1 MGLFSEQKK
10 KGMRYFLYIAY
21 DGTDFLG
28 WQSQPEGRTVQG
40 ELEQRLSTMLRHPIS
55 ITGAG
60 RTDTGV
66 HASRMVCHLDL
77 DLSGRE
83 MEEMTY
89 RLRRFLPPDIALL
102 EVRRVTADAHVRFDA
117 ISRRYGYHVRTT
129 ASPFTRKYCT
139 LVPESLDFEAMN
151 QAATYLIGEHDF
163 TTFSKKHSQV
173 KTHNCIVT
181 EAKWERDR
189 SFGECCY
196 TFHIT
201 ANRFLRN
208 MVRGI
213 VGTLFEVGRGK
224 MYPSDFGDLLAAR
237 DRSLCGSS
245 APSEGLFLEEVT
257 YPESIFLSD
266 AGPEAPLQD
275 TPKE

>member
-1 MGLFSEQKK
+1 
-10 KGMRYFLYIAY
+10 MRYFLYLAY

-28 WQSQPEGRTVQG
+28 WQIQPAGRTVQG
-40 ELEQRLSTMLRHPIS
+40 ELEQRLSTMLRRPIS

-60 RTDTGV
+60 RTDAGV
-66 HASRMVCHLDL
+66 HASQMVCHLNL
-77 DLSGRE
+77 DLSLGE
-83 MEEMTY
+83 MEQVTY

-102 EVRRVTADAHVRFDA
+102 EVRRVTEDAHARYDA
-117 ISRRYGYHVRTT
+117 VSRRYGYHVRTK

-139 LVPESLDFEAMN
+139 LVPETLDFAAMN
-151 QAATYLIGEHDF
+151 EAASHLIGEHDF

-173 KTHNCIVT
+173 KTHICTVT
-181 EAKWERDR
+181 EARWVRDS

-196 TFHIT
+196 AFHIT
-201 ANRFLRN
+201 ANRILRN

-213 VGTLFEVGRGK
+213 VGTLFEVGRGR
-224 MYPSDFGDLLAAR
+224 MEPSAFGDLLTAR

-257 YPESIFLSD
+257 YPASIFEFD
-266 AGPEAPLQD
+266 Q
-275 TPKE
+275 

>member
-1 MGLFSEQKK
+1 
-10 KGMRYFLYIAY
+10 MRYFLYIAY

-40 ELEQRLSTMLRHPIS
+40 ELEQRLSTMLRRPIS

-60 RTDTGV
+60 RTDAGG
-66 HASRMVCHLDL
+66 HASQMVCHLNL
-77 DLSGRE
+77 DLSQGE
-83 MEEMTY
+83 MEQVTY

-102 EVRRVTADAHVRFDA
+102 EVRRVTEDAHARFDA
-117 ISRRYGYHVRTT
+117 VSRRYGYHVRTE

-139 LVPESLDFEAMN
+139 LIPETLDFEVMN
-151 QAATYLIGEHDF
+151 EAASHLIGEHDF

-173 KTHNCIVT
+173 KTHICTVT
-181 EAKWERDR
+181 EAKWERCSSCD
-189 SFGECCY
+189 ECSY
-196 TFHIT
+196 TFHIA

-224 MYPSDFGDLLAAR
+224 MEPSAFGDLLTAR

-257 YPESIFLSD
+257 YPASIFELD
-266 AGPEAPLQD
+266 Q
-275 TPKE
+275 

>member
-1 MGLFSEQKK
+1 
-10 KGMRYFLYIAY
+10 MRYFLYIAY

-40 ELEQRLSTMLRHPIS
+40 ELEQRLSTMLRRPIS

-60 RTDTGV
+60 RTDAGV
-66 HASRMVCHLDL
+66 HASQMVCHLNL
-77 DLSGRE
+77 DLSQGE
-83 MEEMTY
+83 MEQVTY

-102 EVRRVTADAHVRFDA
+102 EVRRVTEDAHARFDA
-117 ISRRYGYHVRTT
+117 VSRRYGYHVRTE

-139 LVPESLDFEAMN
+139 LIPETLDFEVMN
-151 QAATYLIGEHDF
+151 EAASHLIGEHDF

-173 KTHNCIVT
+173 KTHICTVT
-181 EAKWERDR
+181 EAKWERCSSCD
-189 SFGECCY
+189 ECSY
-196 TFHIT
+196 TFHIA

-224 MYPSDFGDLLAAR
+224 MEPSAFGDLLTAR

-257 YPESIFLSD
+257 YPASIFELD
-266 AGPEAPLQD
+266 Q
-275 TPKE
+275 

>member
-1 MGLFSEQKK
+1 
-10 KGMRYFLYIAY
+10 MRYFLYLAY

-28 WQSQPEGRTVQG
+28 WQIQPEGRTVQG
-40 ELEQRLSTMLRHPIS
+40 ELEQRLSTMLRRPIS

-66 HASRMVCHLDL
+66 HAARMACHLDL
-77 DLSGRE
+77 DLSGEE
-83 MEEMTY
+83 MEQVTY

-102 EVRRVTADAHVRFDA
+102 EVRRVTEDAHARYDA
-117 ISRRYGYHVRTT
+117 VSRRYGYHVRTE

-139 LVPESLDFEAMN
+139 LVPETLDFAAMN
-151 QAATYLIGEHDF
+151 EAASHLIGEHDF

-173 KTHNCIVT
+173 KTHICTVT
-181 EAKWERDR
+181 EAKWERCSSCD
-189 SFGECCY
+189 ECSY
-196 TFHIT
+196 TFHIA

-213 VGTLFEVGRGK
+213 VGTLFEVGQGK
-224 MYPSDFGDLLAAR
+224 IEPSDFGDLLTAR

-257 YPESIFLSD
+257 YPASIFEFD
-266 AGPEAPLQD
+266 Q
-275 TPKE
+275 

>member
-1 MGLFSEQKK
+1 
-10 KGMRYFLYIAY
+10 MRYFLYIAY

-40 ELEQRLSTMLRHPIS
+40 ELEQRLSTMLRRPIS

-60 RTDTGV
+60 RTDAGV
-66 HASRMVCHLDL
+66 HASQMVCHLNL
-77 DLSGRE
+77 DLSQGE
-83 MEEMTY
+83 MEQVTY

-102 EVRRVTADAHVRFDA
+102 EVRRVTEDAHARFDA
-117 ISRRYGYHVRTT
+117 VSRRYGYHVRTE

-139 LVPESLDFEAMN
+139 LIPETLDFEVMN
-151 QAATYLIGEHDF
+151 EAASHLIGEHDF

-173 KTHNCIVT
+173 KTHICTVT
-181 EAKWERDR
+181 EAKWERCSSCD
-189 SFGECCY
+189 ECSY
-196 TFHIT
+196 TFHIA

-224 MYPSDFGDLLAAR
+224 IEPSDFGDLLTAR

-257 YPESIFLSD
+257 YPASIFELD
-266 AGPEAPLQD
+266 Q
-275 TPKE
+275 

>member
-1 MGLFSEQKK
+1 
-10 KGMRYFLYIAY
+10 MRYFLYLAY

-28 WQSQPEGRTVQG
+28 WQIQPEGRTVQG
-40 ELEQRLSTMLRHPIS
+40 ELEQRLSTMLRRPIS

-66 HASRMVCHLDL
+66 HAARMACHLDL
-77 DLSGRE
+77 DLSGDE
-83 MEEMTY
+83 MEQVTY
-89 RLRRFLPPDIALL
+89 RLRRFRPPDIALL
-102 EVRRVTADAHVRFDA
+102 EVRRVTEDAHARYDA
-117 ISRRYGYHVRTT
+117 VSRRYGYHVRTE

-139 LVPESLDFEAMN
+139 LVPETLDFAAMN
-151 QAATYLIGEHDF
+151 EAASHLIGEHDF

-173 KTHNCIVT
+173 KTHICTVT
-181 EAKWERDR
+181 EAKWERCSSCD
-189 SFGECCY
+189 ECSY
-196 TFHIT
+196 TFHIA

-224 MYPSDFGDLLAAR
+224 IEPSDFGDLLTAR
-237 DRSLCGSS
+237 DRSLCSSS

-257 YPESIFLSD
+257 YPASIFEFD
-266 AGPEAPLQD
+266 Q
-275 TPKE
+275 

>member
-1 MGLFSEQKK
+1 
-10 KGMRYFLYIAY
+10 MRYFLYIAY

-66 HASRMVCHLDL
+66 HASLMVCHLDL
-77 DLSGRE
+77 DLPGRE
-83 MEEMTY
+83 MEEMVY
-89 RLRRFLPPDIALL
+89 RLRRFLPHDIALL
-102 EVRRVTADAHVRFDA
+102 EVRRVTADAHARFDA

-173 KTHNCIVT
+173 RTHNCIVT
-181 EAKWERDR
+181 EAKWKRDR

-224 MYPSDFGDLLAAR
+224 MDPSAFRDLLTAR

-266 AGPEAPLQD
+266 TGPVAPHQD

>member
-1 MGLFSEQKK
+1 
-10 KGMRYFLYIAY
+10 MRYFLYIAY

-40 ELEQRLSTMLRHPIS
+40 ELEQRLSTILRRPIS

-60 RTDTGV
+60 RTDAGV

-77 DLSGRE
+77 DLSQVE
-83 MEEMTY
+83 MEQVTY
-89 RLRRFLPPDIALL
+89 RLRRFLPPDIAML
-102 EVRRVTADAHVRFDA
+102 EVRRVTEDAHARYDA
-117 ISRRYGYHVRTT
+117 VSRRYGYHVRTE

-139 LVPESLDFEAMN
+139 LVPETLDFAAMN
-151 QAATYLIGEHDF
+151 EAASHLIGEHDF

-173 KTHNCIVT
+173 KTHICTVT
-181 EAKWERDR
+181 EAKWERCSSCD
-189 SFGECCY
+189 ECSY
-196 TFHIT
+196 TFHIA

-224 MYPSDFGDLLAAR
+224 IEPSDFGDLLTAR

-257 YPESIFLSD
+257 YPASIFEFD
-266 AGPEAPLQD
+266 Q
-275 TPKE
+275 

>member
-1 MGLFSEQKK
+1 
-10 KGMRYFLYIAY
+10 MRYFLYLAY

-28 WQSQPEGRTVQG
+28 WQIQPAGRTVQG

-60 RTDTGV
+60 RTDAGV
-66 HASRMVCHLDL
+66 HASQMVCHLNL
-77 DLSGRE
+77 DLSQGE
-83 MEEMTY
+83 MEQVTY

-102 EVRRVTADAHVRFDA
+102 EVRRVTEDAHARYDA
-117 ISRRYGYHVRTT
+117 VSRRYGYHVRTE

-139 LVPESLDFEAMN
+139 LIPETLDFVAMN
-151 QAATYLIGEHDF
+151 EAASHLIGEQDF

-173 KTHNCIVT
+173 KTHICTVT
-181 EAKWERDR
+181 EARWVRDS

-224 MYPSDFGDLLAAR
+224 IEPSDFGDLLTAR

-257 YPESIFLSD
+257 YPASIFELD
-266 AGPEAPLQD
+266 Q
-275 TPKE
+275 

>member
-1 MGLFSEQKK
+1 
-10 KGMRYFLYIAY
+10 MRYFLYIAY

-40 ELEQRLSTMLRHPIS
+40 ELELRLSTMLRRPIS

-66 HASRMVCHLDL
+66 HAARMACHLDL
-77 DLSGRE
+77 DLSGKE
-83 MEEMTY
+83 MDQVTY

-102 EVRRVTADAHVRFDA
+102 DVRRVTADAHARFDA
-117 ISRRYGYHVRTT
+117 VSRRYGYHVRTE

-139 LVPESLDFEAMN
+139 LVPETLDFGAMN
-151 QAATYLIGEHDF
+151 EAASHLIGEHDF

-173 KTHNCIVT
+173 KTHNCTVT
-181 EAKWERDR
+181 EAKWERDS

-213 VGTLFEVGRGK
+213 VGTLFDVGRGR
-224 MYPSDFGDLLAAR
+224 MEPSAFRDLLTAR

-257 YPESIFLSD
+257 YPASIFELD
-266 AGPEAPLQD
+266 Q
-275 TPKE
+275 